1 MGKLEAD
8 AMTGIFTDP
17 LDKAA
22 HIHEVRVRPLR
33 VNRDPRGILVETLRA
48 DWSDIFDSER
58 LPFAQT
64 YYSITEPNVARDE
77 TEWHVHRHQE
87 DRFAVLSGDLV
98 IGLHDPR
105 PDSPTSGLVN
115 LFRLGESL
123 GDDGQIAVL
132 IPKRVHHGF
141 VVGPDRPAV
150 LTNFPTR
157 IYNPNDEGR
166 IPFDQVDA
174 CMPDGSMFSWDLVR
188 KALGAQTTNG

>member
-1 MGKLEAD
+1 
-8 AMTGIFTDP
+8 MTGIFTDP

-22 HIHEVRVRPLR
+22 HIHEVQVRPLR

-77 TEWHVHRHQE
+77 TEWHVHQYQE

-105 PDSPTSGLVN
+105 PDSPTTGVVN
-115 LFRLGESL
+115 LFLLGESL
-123 GDDGQIAVL
+123 GDYGQVAVL

-141 VVGPDRPAV
+141 VVGPDRPAL

-157 IYNPNDEGR
+157 IYDPGDEGR

-174 CMPDGSMFSWDLVR
+174 RMSDGTVFSWDLVR
-188 KALGAQTTNG
+188 KALDAPTTNG

>member
-1 MGKLEAD
+1 
-8 AMTGIFTDP
+8 MTGIFTDP
-17 LDKAA
+17 LDKAG
-22 HIHEVRVRPLR
+22 HIHEVQVRPLR

-48 DWSDIFDSER
+48 DWSDIFDLER

-77 TEWHVHRHQE
+77 TEWHVHQHQE

-105 PDSPTSGLVN
+105 ADSPTRGRIN

-141 VVGPDRPAV
+141 VVGPDSSAV

-157 IYNPNDEGR
+157 IYDPDDEGR
-166 IPFDQVDA
+166 VPFDQVGA
-174 CMPDGSMFSWDLVR
+174 RMPDGSMFSWDLVR
-188 KALGAQTTNG
+188 KVLGAPTINA

>member
-1 MGKLEAD
+1 
-8 AMTGIFTDP
+8 MTGIFTDP
-17 LDKAA
+17 LDKAG
-22 HIHEVRVRPLR
+22 HIHEVQVRPLR

-64 YYSITEPNVARDE
+64 YYSITQPNVARDE
-77 TEWHVHRHQE
+77 TEWHVHQYQE

-105 PDSPTSGLVN
+105 ADSLTRGRIN

-141 VVGPDRPAV
+141 VVGPDSPAV

-157 IYNPNDEGR
+157 IYDPDDEGR
-166 IPFDQVDA
+166 VPFDQVGA
-174 CMPDGSMFSWDLVR
+174 RMPDGSMFSWDLVR
-188 KALGAQTTNG
+188 KALGAPTINA